1 MESQSVSGTLAL
13 WTPLD
18 TGLIAEEVEWACR
31 KVVDLICTLGFSVL
45 VLVTTI
51 RMLRDVL
58 EVLMESTPRAIN
70 ATQVQR

>member
-1 MESQSVSGTLAL
+1 MGECS
-13 WTPLD
+13 
-18 TGLIAEEVEWACR
+18 

-45 VLVTTI
+45 VLFTTV

-70 ATQVQR
+70 ATEVRQQGNRCRGAEGG